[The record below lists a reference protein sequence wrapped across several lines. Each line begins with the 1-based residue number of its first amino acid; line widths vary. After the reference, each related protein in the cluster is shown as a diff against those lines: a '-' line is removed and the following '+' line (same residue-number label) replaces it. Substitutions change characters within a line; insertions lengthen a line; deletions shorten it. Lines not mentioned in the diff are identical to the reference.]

1 MAKLTDR
8 AAIVGEVL
16 DATFDG
22 LPETATAVRVLLA
35 DDTKTESVEATKSG
49 NSWNFEHTPT
59 EVSGKVRWF
68 VEVYIGQRMG
78 VAKSGTIYLRPVVSK
93 YRAVVAAI
101 ENALTNWANNPNKRI
116 QCGEL
121 SIEYKDRD
129 DLLGILA
136 YWRGRAEADENGT
149 AAASGPRVLRGGF

>member
-35 DDTKTESVEATKSG
+35 DDTKTESVEATRDG
-49 NSWNFEHTPT
+49 DRWNFEHTPT
-59 EVSGKVRWF
+59 DLSGNVRWF
-68 VEVYIGQRMG
+68 LQVYKQERMS
-78 VAKSGTIYLRPVVSK
+78 VAASGTIYLRPTVSK

-101 ENALTNWANNPNKRI
+101 ENALQNWGSNPNKRI

-121 SIEYKDRD
+121 TIEYKDRD
-129 DLLGILA
+129 ELVGLLS
-136 YWRGRAEADENGT
+136 YWRSRAEADENGNT
-149 AAASGPRVLRGGF
+149 ASSGPLKIRGGF